1 MRRRQSGYPLLQ
13 YVQQRE
19 LRPNRH
25 RTGWIRYAAIAGTLT
40 LVAATEGTTIPWPK
54 GDAPSTAEIDDQLA
68 DAFELFDREKAEEYL
83 EAIEKGEQSE
93 ETRLFQ
99 EDIDARVW
107 DLDDLFRVGDA
118 TFVHAFRAADGFG
131 SSPSARLSRVHNAGL
146 GGPDTFACAD
156 CHGVGGP
163 DGAGATS
170 QNAYFRGD
178 GDRPTTALVRNAPHT
193 LGLGFV
199 QALAREM
206 SAELGAQR
214 DAAALQAAE
223 SGSPVTVP
231 LSSKG
236 VEFGEV
242 TVAPDGMITTDAI
255 VGVDADLVVRPFG
268 WRGEFETLRRIIED
282 AARVHFG
289 IQSHVLTIEH
299 EADPNP
305 EELGSGPDWY
315 DPDADGVVR
324 ELEEGTLTA
333 TAVYLS
339 MLEAPVILPPNDPQL
354 RDRWANGSALFESV
368 GCNDC
373 HRRELVLLSPF
384 WDEAP
389 DTTDG
394 EPVRISLLQDGEFPK
409 ARPRVAL
416 FSDLKRHDMGPDFA
430 EAVPIRGIGPTV
442 FLTRPLWG
450 LAETAPYMHD
460 GRAATIPEAIEA
472 HGGDADDAVQAW
484 SLLSEAEQADL
495 HVFLLS
501 LSREPKVR
509 VQG

>member
-1 MRRRQSGYPLLQ
+1 MWRRQSGYPLLQ

-19 LRPNRH
+19 LRTTRLRP
-25 RTGWIRYAAIAGTLT
+25 GWTRYAAIVGTLT
-40 LVAATEGTTIPWPK
+40 LVAATEGTTIPWPD
-54 GDAPSTAEIDDQLA
+54 GDAPTTAEVDEQLH
-68 DAFELFDREKAEEYL
+68 DAFDLFELEKAEEYL
-83 EAIEKGEQSE
+83 EALEKGEQSE

-99 EDIDARVW
+99 EDIDAGMW

-118 TFVHAFRAADGFG
+118 VFGHAFRAADGFG

-156 CHGVGGP
+156 CHSVGGP
-163 DGAGATS
+163 DGAGATT

-178 GDRPTTALVRNAPHT
+178 GDRPTSSLVRNAPHT

-206 SAELGAQR
+206 TQDLQAQR
-214 DAAALQAAE
+214 DAAAVQAAD
-223 SGSPVTVP
+223 SGAPVTVA
-231 LSSKG
+231 LVSKG

-242 TVAPDGMITTDAI
+242 TVAPNGMITTDAV

-268 WRGEFETLRRIIED
+268 WRGEFATLRRIIED

-289 IQSHVLTIEH
+289 IQSHVLTIGH
-299 EADPNP
+299 EAQPNP
-305 EELGSGPDWY
+305 AELGSGPDWY
-315 DPDADGVVR
+315 DPDADGVAR
-324 ELEEGTLTA
+324 ELEEGSLTA

-339 MLEAPVILPPNDPQL
+339 MLESPVIVPPHDPPL

-384 WDEAP
+384 WDELP

-394 EPVRISLLQDGEFPK
+394 PAVRVSLLQDGEFPK

-430 EAVPIRGIGPTV
+430 EAVPIRGLGPTV

-472 HGGDADDAVQAW
+472 HGGEAEAAVEAW
-484 SLLSEAEQADL
+484 SLLSDAERADL

>member
-1 MRRRQSGYPLLQ
+1 MRRRQSSYSLLQ
-13 YVQQRE
+13 YVRQRN
-19 LRPNRH
+19 LSRDRH
-25 RTGWIRYAAIAGTLT
+25 RRAWTRYAALAGTLT
-40 LVAATEGTTIPWPK
+40 LVAATEGTTIPWPNSQ
-54 GDAPSTAEIDDQLA
+54 APTTAEIDEGLH
-68 DAFELFDREKAEEYL
+68 DAFELFDLELAEAYL
-83 EAIEKGEQSE
+83 EALEKGEQSE
-93 ETRLFQ
+93 ETRIVQ
-99 EDIDARVW
+99 EDIDAGMW
-107 DLDDLFRVGDA
+107 DLDHLFVVGDA
-118 TFVHAFRAADGFG
+118 VFGHAFRAADGFG
-131 SSPSARLSRVHNAGL
+131 ASASVRLSRVHSGGL

-156 CHGVGGP
+156 CHSVGGP
-163 DGAGATS
+163 DGAGATT

-178 GDRPTTALVRNAPHT
+178 GERPASALIRNAPHT

-206 SAELGAQR
+206 SEDLAALR
-214 DAAALQAAE
+214 DAAAVQAAGA
-223 SGSPVTVP
+223 GSPVTVA
-231 LSSKG
+231 LTTKG
-236 VEFGEV
+236 VDFGEV
-242 TVAPDGMITTDAI
+242 TVAPDGTVMTDAI
-255 VGVDADLVVRPFG
+255 EGVDADLVVRPFG
-268 WRGEFETLRRIIED
+268 WRGEFATLRRIVED

-289 IQSHVLTIEH
+289 IQSHVLTIAH
-299 EADPNP
+299 ETDPNP
-305 EELGSGPDWY
+305 EQLGSGPQWY
-315 DPDADGVVR
+315 DPDADGVAR
-324 ELEEGTLTA
+324 ELEEGSLTA
-333 TAVYLS
+333 TAVYLA
-339 MLEAPVILPPNDPQL
+339 MLESPVILPPHDPQL

-373 HRRELVLLSPF
+373 HRRQLDLLWPF
-384 WDEAP
+384 WEETP
-389 DTTDG
+389 DTTGGD
-394 EPVRISLLQDGEFPK
+394 PVRVSLLQDGEFPK

-472 HGGDADDAVQAW
+472 HGGEAVPAVEAW
-484 SLLSEAEQADL
+484 TLLSDAERADL